1 MIKLERIKDDL
12 RQKHSKYIF
21 VGPSSTDMKVTDTK
35 WNQTELELTP
45 TNTTP
50 TQTSF
55 LSALARCASIKQ
67 EKTFSALKRASL
79 ELKTRPQTGRTFYLE
94 TVLPRSSTIKLFS
107 FSQH

>member
-50 TQTSF
+50 T
-55 LSALARCASIKQ
+55 
-67 EKTFSALKRASL
+67 
-79 ELKTRPQTGRTFYLE
+79 
-94 TVLPRSSTIKLFS
+94 
-107 FSQH
+107 